1 MKWAK
6 IAALVIA
13 CGCATLAFVAWRG
26 MLTMRQGM
34 ADCLNWQGKSLAER
48 FIIDDAR
55 NRELVAEVS
64 GFAQRVTDGT
74 QPAMSG
80 FAVLRSFYDGPLLL
94 ALLHTSLANHVRTIA
109 TTEEIDL
116 QDVEKV
122 SLQFFTGVSNG
133 KVATADWQ
141 KVRGLLMEQKI
152 CETESSIGFVIPE
165 QVESFRRKIGQK
177 ALFDCIAIMQQA
189 GSKTDPVASQTVLDP
204 VAELK
209 KILASAH

>member
-6 IAALVIA
+6 IVVLVIA
-13 CGCATLAFVAWRG
+13 CSFATLVFVAWRG
-26 MLTMRQGM
+26 MLTIRQGM

-48 FIIDDAR
+48 FIIDDAG
-55 NRELVAEVS
+55 NRKLVAEVS
-64 GFAQRVTDGT
+64 VFAQRVIDGT

-80 FAVLRSFYDGPLLL
+80 FAILRSFYDGPLLL
-94 ALLHTSLANHVRTIA
+94 ALLHTSLVNYVRTVA
-109 TTEEIDL
+109 TTEEINQ

-122 SLQFFTGVSNG
+122 SLQFFTGVSSG

-189 GSKTDPVASQTVLDP
+189 CTKIDPVANQTVLDP

-209 KILASAH
+209 KILAAAR